1 MASQLRV
8 DSIVPV
14 DGVPTGGGGGIV
26 QVKKVVMTSA
36 YSDNTSSG
44 ALWNFNNALLRCDI
58 TAKKASNLFIVNG
71 VVSVGSNGLAV
82 TAILYDNGSIV
93 TSAVGDSAGDNKRR
107 TTAGGGAC
115 PSEGVVSIP
124 INVTFSPGDTN
135 EHKYHF
141 AFFHNSGSQQYIHLN
156 RSHGDQDSVS
166 RGRYISTITIMEVS
180 T

>member
-1 MASQLRV
+1 MTSQLRV

-36 YSDNTSSG
+36 YSDNTNAG

-58 TAKKASNLFIVNG
+58 TAKKSTNLFILTAQIVT
-71 VVSVGSNGLAV
+71 GSNGLAV
-82 TAILYDNGSIV
+82 NAILYDNGSAV
-93 TSAVGDSAGDNKRR
+93 TAAIGDSASDNKRR
-107 TTAGGGAC
+107 STAGTDNGNT
-115 PSEGVVSIP
+115 EGVSTIP
-124 INVTFSPGDTN
+124 VHVTFSPGDTN

-156 RSHGDQDSVS
+156 RSHSDSDS
-166 RGRYISTITIMEVS
+166 NKRGRYISSITVMEVS